1 MLCWEAGEH
10 ALCVQMLLSLSK
22 QHGNH
27 GGFYHSGDPL
37 SPEGYGRALDKTQK
51 RGGKRFLSFS
61 PWILEREEYDETARP
76 LGAVG
81 LSAEA
86 IILAP
91 ISSPT
96 HRGFQVCGK
105 AGGHTGRK
113 GDGFPPRVCGIDSRL
128 VSLCG

>member
-1 MLCWEAGEH
+1 M
-10 ALCVQMLLSLSK
+10 QMPLSLSK

-27 GGFYHSGDPL
+27 GGFYHSGDLL

-76 LGAVG
+76 LGALG

-96 HRGFQVCGK
+96 HRGFQVRGK